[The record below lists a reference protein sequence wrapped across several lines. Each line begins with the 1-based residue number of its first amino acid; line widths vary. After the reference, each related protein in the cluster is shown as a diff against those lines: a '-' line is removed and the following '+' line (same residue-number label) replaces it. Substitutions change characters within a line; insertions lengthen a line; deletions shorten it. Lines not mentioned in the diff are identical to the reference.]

1 MTVQLTKDSIDL
13 GIHVKDPD
21 KSLAFYRDTLGFEPV
36 GEMDMPGGMHMWRLM
51 CGTSMIKL
59 VNSERGPKAENPG
72 GGIIGANG
80 YRYWTIS
87 VPNLDEV
94 TAKCEA
100 AGRKVAISPREIRPG
115 VRISMIEDPD
125 GNWVELLEVT
135 PQS

>member
-21 KSLAFYRDTLGFEPV
+21 KSLAFYRDTLGFEQV
-36 GEMDMPGGMHMWRLM
+36 GEADMPGGMHMWRLM
-51 CGTSMIKL
+51 CGSSMIKL
-59 VNSERGPKAENPG
+59 VNFEKGHKAEAPG
-72 GGIIGANG
+72 GGIVGANG

-87 VPNLDEV
+87 VPNVDEL
-94 TAKCEA
+94 TASCEG
-100 AGRKVAISPREIRPG
+100 AGYKVAVSPREIRAG

-135 PQS
+135 PQR

>member
-13 GIHVKDPD
+13 GIHVKDPE
-21 KSLAFYRDTLGFEPV
+21 KSLAFYRDTLGFEQV

-87 VPNLDEV
+87 VSNLDEIA
-94 TAKCEA
+94 AKCAA
-100 AGRKVAISPREIRPG
+100 AGYKLAIPVTEIRPG
-115 VRISMIEDPD
+115 TSIAMVEDPD
-125 GNWVELLEVT
+125 GNWVEFLAGG
-135 PQS
+135 